1 MIFWVI
7 YLSTKYPTRNL
18 TDPTIYDIKLEIGQL
33 LHVEV
38 GRQKITHDGV
48 EVENNTLRAEDYGI
62 RDNDEIFLSVKK
74 AFYIEANAPAKYY
87 LTIWDDQTILKLK
100 REIWILTGMA
110 VDRMELSYIQQKLDD
125 DKKIMTYQIPDEA
138 TIDAVEMY
146 DLEVKGSNGNYRL
159 KVHEMMT
166 IGQVKEKLHVDYGL
180 DHETLT
186 LERAYSRG
194 FFRDD
199 EHLSAHHYQVMTA
212 VGGGS

>member
-100 REIWILTGMA
+100 REIWILT
-110 VDRMELSYIQQKLDD
+110 
-125 DKKIMTYQIPDEA
+125 
-138 TIDAVEMY
+138 VEMY